1 MRTNKKTNSNKK
13 PSFKD
18 VMVSYF
24 NHKNKQGTPE
34 LNIVPPKK
42 KEVANITKIISPF
55 QDNIQDQKT
64 PNTVEALPNSS
75 SKKDKDYLSVMNGLD
90 NLKKGVEGLKK
101 SNLITNNYVTN
112 NFRPNKNI
120 NNNKTTHITPNINE
134 KMNDTEERSRKVVYN
149 TIRIPFLSK
158 NNNIPQNI
166 TNDKIKKVNIQPII
180 KQTIN
185 NPHKSDLTN
194 TKENMESSIVKPPSV
209 ITIPDVAKKS
219 PNSEEF
225 NTKISPVP
233 TIQNHI
239 NPTPTI
245 QKHIKTN
252 ITSMKEVYNNTKNV
266 LLNKIIKSNKF
277 TKSFATSVPTK
288 NYNSIENRN
297 NTSTNHTSINRNH
310 TSTNSS
316 PVTKLTNISNSALN
330 EVKNIIESGKKIKIP
345 SLAIGGVAET
355 PTIAQIGDA
364 VDPSGRPDPEIVT
377 PMSKVPEMLAKTKTM
392 EKSQTIIDKNS
403 KTSSLNNVAKQ
414 TMSENNSLKLNK
426 EESPSKE
433 TTPTIINSPT
443 INQGGGNN
451 SAPPVPQNITPKSSS
466 SFSSYAHL
474 PRWRRGMG

>member
-1 MRTNKKTNSNKK
+1 MRTNKKTNTKKK

-42 KEVANITKIISPF
+42 KEVPNIMKIISPF
-55 QDNIQDQKT
+55 QDNIQNQKT
-64 PNTVEALPNSS
+64 PNTVETLPSSS
-75 SKKDKDYLSVMNGLD
+75 SKKNKDYLSVMNGLD

-101 SNLITNNYVTN
+101 SNLITNNYITN
-112 NFRPNKNI
+112 NFRTNKNI
-120 NNNKTTHITPNINE
+120 NKNISNNKTTHNTPNINE
-134 KMNDTEERSRKVVYN
+134 KINGAEERSKKVVYN

-158 NNNIPQNI
+158 NNSIPQNI

-180 KQTIN
+180 KQTIS
-185 NPHKSDLTN
+185 NPSPLKSDLTN
-194 TKENMESSIVKPPSV
+194 TKENMESSVVKPPSV
-209 ITIPDVAKKS
+209 ITIPDV
-219 PNSEEF
+219 
-225 NTKISPVP
+225 TKISPAP

-239 NPTPTI
+239 NPAPTI
-245 QKHIKTN
+245 QKHTKTN
-252 ITSMKEVYNNTKNV
+252 ITSMKEVYNNTKDV
-266 LLNKIIKSNKF
+266 LLNKIIKNNKF

-297 NTSTNHTSINRNH
+297 H

-316 PVTKLTNISNSALN
+316 PVTRLTNISNSVLN

-345 SLAIGGVAET
+345 SFAIGGVADT

-392 EKSQTIIDKNS
+392 EQSQNIIDKSS
-403 KTSSLNNVAKQ
+403 KTASLNNVAKQ
-414 TMSENNSLKLNK
+414 TMSENNNLKLNK
-426 EESPSKE
+426 EESPNNKE
-433 TTPTIINSPT
+433 TPPTIINSPT
-443 INQGGGNN
+443 VNQGGGNN

-474 PRWRRGMG
+474 PKWRRGMG

>member
-1 MRTNKKTNSNKK
+1 VKDMRTNKKTNSNKK

-42 KEVANITKIISPF
+42 KEVPNITKIISPF

-64 PNTVEALPNSS
+64 PSTIETLPNSS

-101 SNLITNNYVTN
+101 SNLITNNYITN
-112 NFRPNKNI
+112 NFRTNKNI
-120 NNNKTTHITPNINE
+120 RNNKTTHNTPNINE
-134 KMNDTEERSRKVVYN
+134 KMNGAEERSKKIVYN

-166 TNDKIKKVNIQPII
+166 TNDNIKKVNIQPII
-180 KQTIN
+180 KQTIS
-185 NPHKSDLTN
+185 NPPPLKSDSTN
-194 TKENMESSIVKPPSV
+194 TKENIESSIVKPPSV
-209 ITIPDVAKKS
+209 ITIPDV
-219 PNSEEF
+219 
-225 NTKISPVP
+225 TKISPAP
-233 TIQNHI
+233 TIQKHT
-239 NPTPTI
+239 NPEPTI
-245 QKHIKTN
+245 QKHINPEPTIQKHTKTN
-252 ITSMKEVYNNTKNV
+252 ITSMKEVYNNTKDV
-266 LLNKIIKSNKF
+266 LLNRIIKNNKF

-297 NTSTNHTSINRNH
+297 H

-316 PVTKLTNISNSALN
+316 PVTRLTNISNSVLN

-433 TTPTIINSPT
+433 TPPTIINSPT